1 VIYGL
6 GAALGWGLADFTA
19 ALVSRRMGSAA
30 TVVVSQFAGFLML
43 TVVLIATRPPMPDLG
58 GNVLGLLL
66 IGVLGALTYR
76 LFYRGLQLGPI
87 ALVSPI
93 VAGYASIVIV
103 LSLVLLKERVPALAL
118 AGAGVTLL
126 GVIMASTDPRAIHLR
141 TPGSRAG
148 VYFGIAAMVGFGIGA
163 YFVARYAKRVGWFE
177 VVYIERIGALG
188 TLALLSLRSRVR
200 GGGRRSPLGRWPVSF
215 ALLAGLLDTLAFASF
230 ARGSELGFVSI
241 VAAASATYPLLPVTG
256 GLLFLGE
263 RPAPSQIAG
272 VPVVLGGLALLAIG
286 R

>member
-1 VIYGL
+1 MIYGL
-6 GAALGWGLADFTA
+6 GAALGWGIADFTA

-43 TVVLIATRPPMPDLG
+43 TVLLIAAKPPMPDTG
-58 GNVLGLLL
+58 RVAVGLLL

-76 LFYRGLQLGPI
+76 LFYRALQLGPV

-103 LSLVLLKERVPALAL
+103 LSLVLLKERIPALAL

-141 TPGSRAG
+141 TPGSRTG
-148 VYFGIAAMVGFGIGA
+148 VYLGVAAMVGFGIGA
-163 YFVARYAKRVGWFE
+163 YFIARYAKRVGWFE

-188 TLALLSLRSRVR
+188 TLAILSVRSLFQ
-200 GGGRRSPLGRWPVSF
+200 GGRRQTPLGRWPVSF
-215 ALLAGLLDTLAFASF
+215 ALLAGLMDTLAFASF

-256 GLLFLGE
+256 GLLFLAE